1 MSLIKILLFI
11 PFYATVIF
19 GQYPNIRVSSTAST
33 NPEEVTIAINPA
45 NPNILAAGANITYF
59 YSSTNGGLNW
69 SQKNMTSNLGVWGD
83 PCVMFDR
90 YGNLYYAHLSNP
102 IQGYWIDR
110 IVIQKSTDY
119 GVTWNNGAGI
129 GYNYPKEQDKE
140 WLAVD
145 MSSPLYR
152 DNVYVAWTEFD
163 NYGSSNSLDSSR
175 ILFSRSTDLGD
186 IWSVPVRVSD
196 KGGNCVDEDLT
207 VEGAVPTI
215 GLNGEVYVSWSGPLG
230 IMFDKSTDGGV
241 TFGTDIF
248 VSDQPGGW
256 DFAIPG
262 INRCNGLPITVC
274 DTSYSPFRG
283 NIYINWSDQRNG
295 TSNTD
300 IFLKKSTDGGNSW
313 GQLIKVNNDDTQRHQ
328 FFNWMAVDQTTGII
342 YILFYDRRNTS
353 GSATDVYIAKSTDGG
368 ETFENFKISATS
380 FTPSQNIFFGD
391 YANIAAHNRKIY
403 PIWMRMDNSN
413 LSVWTSV
420 IFDSSSIVP
429 VELTSFSAKSEGNNI
444 SLNWTTSSELNN
456 YGFEIE
462 RANISNTNQTGFIWK
477 NIGFVKG
484 NGTSNIIRDYKFTDY
499 NLLNG
504 YYLYRLKQI
513 DFSGN
518 SNYSKT
524 VEVDIMNPASYL
536 LEQNYPNPFNP
547 TTTISFQ
554 IPSEEFVTVKVYDV
568 LGKEIKT
575 ILNEIKKAGVYEI
588 PFNGSELSSGLYVYR
603 ITAGNFISEKKMIL
617 LR

>member
-1 MSLIKILLFI
+1 MKPHITILLLI
-11 PFYATVIF
+11 LLTCTSYS
-19 GQYPNIRVSSTAST
+19 QYPNIRVSSTAST

-69 SQKNMTSNLGVWGD
+69 SQKNMQSSLGVWGD

-90 YGNLYYAHLSNP
+90 HGNLYYAHLSNP

-145 MSSPLYR
+145 LSSPLYR
-152 DNVYVAWTEFD
+152 DNVYVAWSEFD
-163 NYGSSNSLDSSR
+163 NYGSSSSLDSSR
-175 ILFSRSTDLGD
+175 ILFSRSTNYGD
-186 IWSVPVRVSD
+186 NWSAPVRVSD

-215 GLNGEVYVSWSGPLG
+215 GINGEIFVSWSGPLG
-230 IMFDKSTDGGV
+230 IMFDKSTDGGL

-256 DFAIPG
+256 DFAVPG
-262 INRCNGLPITVC
+262 INRCNGMPITVC
-274 DTSYSPFRG
+274 DTSNSPFRG

-300 IFLKKSTDGGNSW
+300 IFLKKSTDGGNTW
-313 GQLIKVNNDDTQRHQ
+313 GNLIKVNNDNTERHQ
-328 FFNWMAVDQTTGII
+328 FFSWMTVDQTTGII
-342 YILFYDRRNTS
+342 YIIFYDRRNTT
-353 GSATDVYIAKSTDGG
+353 GSATDIFLAKSTDGG
-368 ETFENFKISATS
+368 DTFENFKISETS
-380 FTPSQNIFFGD
+380 FTPSQSIFFGD
-391 YANIAAHNRKIY
+391 YTNIAAYNRKVY

-413 LSVWTSV
+413 LSVWTT
-420 IFDSSSIVP
+420 IIHDSSSIVP
-429 VELTSFSAKSEGNNI
+429 VEFSIFNAKSYGKNVLLQW
-444 SLNWTTSSELNN
+444 STSSELNN
-456 YGFEIE
+456 HGFEIE
-462 RANISNTNQTGFIWK
+462 RAIIPNTQQNEIAWQS
-477 NIGFVKG
+477 IGFVRG
-484 NGTSNIIRDYKFTDY
+484 NGTSNTNIDYSFTDY

-513 DFSGN
+513 DFNGN

-524 VEVDIMNPASYL
+524 VEVDLMNPADFT

-554 IPSEEFVTVKVYDV
+554 IPNEELVTVKVYDV
-568 LGKEIKT
+568 LGKEVKT
-575 ILNEIKKAGVYEI
+575 ILSEIKKTGVYEVT
-588 PFNGSELSSGLYVYR
+588 FNGNELSSGLYVYR
-603 ITAGNFISEKKMIL
+603 LTAGNFISQKKML
-617 LR
+617 MLK

>member
-1 MSLIKILLFI
+1 M
-11 PFYATVIF
+11 
-19 GQYPNIRVSSTAST
+19 
-33 NPEEVTIAINPA
+33 
-45 NPNILAAGANITYF
+45 
-59 YSSTNGGLNW
+59 
-69 SQKNMTSNLGVWGD
+69 
-83 PCVMFDR
+83 
-90 YGNLYYAHLSNP
+90 
-102 IQGYWIDR
+102 
-110 IVIQKSTDY
+110 
-119 GVTWNNGAGI
+119 
-129 GYNYPKEQDKE
+129 
-140 WLAVD
+140 
-145 MSSPLYR
+145 
-152 DNVYVAWTEFD
+152 
-163 NYGSSNSLDSSR
+163 
-175 ILFSRSTDLGD
+175 
-186 IWSVPVRVSD
+186 
-196 KGGNCVDEDLT
+196 
-207 VEGAVPTI
+207 
-215 GLNGEVYVSWSGPLG
+215 
-230 IMFDKSTDGGV
+230 
-241 TFGTDIF
+241 
-248 VSDQPGGW
+248 
-256 DFAIPG
+256 
-262 INRCNGLPITVC
+262 
-274 DTSYSPFRG
+274 
-283 NIYINWSDQRNG
+283 
-295 TSNTD
+295 
-300 IFLKKSTDGGNSW
+300 
-313 GQLIKVNNDDTQRHQ
+313 
-328 FFNWMAVDQTTGII
+328 
-342 YILFYDRRNTS
+342 
-353 GSATDVYIAKSTDGG
+353 
-368 ETFENFKISATS
+368 
-380 FTPSQNIFFGD
+380 
-391 YANIAAHNRKIY
+391 
-403 PIWMRMDNSN
+403 
-413 LSVWTSV
+413 
-420 IFDSSSIVP
+420 VP